1 MKKEKFLIHTTTWMN
16 LLNIM
21 LNNRRLI
28 YHTVEV
34 HLCELAQQAKL
45 IPVEKHSS
53 SFLLKV

>member
-1 MKKEKFLIHTTTWMN
+1 MKKEKFPIHTTTWMN

-34 HLCELAQQAKL
+34 HLCELAQQ
-45 IPVEKHSS
+45 EN
-53 SFLLKV
+53 